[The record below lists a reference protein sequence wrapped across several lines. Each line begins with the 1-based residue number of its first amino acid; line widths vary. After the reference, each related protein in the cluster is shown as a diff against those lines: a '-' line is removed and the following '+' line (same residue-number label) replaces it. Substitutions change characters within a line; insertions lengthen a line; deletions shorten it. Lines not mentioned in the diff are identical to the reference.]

1 MAKSAVR
8 GIQSVE
14 IGYRVLLA
22 VQAGAGPATLKDIAT
37 RTGLTPSAAHN
48 YLASLVRTG
57 LVWSDRRG
65 SYRLGPSAAALG
77 LAALKQTD
85 TFDVIRTEAVLLQE
99 ETGHNVS
106 VSCWSESGPVIIFRR
121 EGLRRGPFELRIG
134 QVHLLT
140 TGAGNVFIAY
150 LDMTTVLPIALA
162 ECDAGGR
169 SRQDC
174 ETLLNGIRADVR
186 SKGYATR
193 PSITAPGYGSLSAP
207 VWDADGAILYALT
220 VTGPTAQLDFSPDG
234 ALAPGLLRGARRAS
248 RLLGAPTECWAT
260 AAG

>member
-1 MAKSAVR
+1 MAKAAVR

-22 VQAGAGPATLKDIAT
+22 VQAGTGPAPLKEIAA

-85 TFDVIRTEAVLLQE
+85 TFDVIRNEAVILQE

-121 EGLRRGPFELRIG
+121 QGARRGPLELRIG

-140 TGAGNVFIAY
+140 TGAGNIFIAY
-150 LDMTTVLPIALA
+150 LDMEMILPVARA
-162 ECDAGGR
+162 ECSANGQSGA
-169 SRQDC
+169 DC
-174 ETLLNGIRADVR
+174 KALLNGIKADIR
-186 SKGYATR
+186 HKGYAIR

-207 VWDADGAILYALT
+207 VWDADGAILYAFT
-220 VTGPTAQLDFSPDG
+220 ITGPTAELDFKPEGMLVPS
-234 ALAPGLLRGARRAS
+234 LVRGARRAS
-248 RLLGAPTECWAT
+248 RLLGAPTECWA
-260 AAG
+260 AAVD

>member
-1 MAKSAVR
+1 MAKSPVR

-22 VQAGAGPATLKDIAT
+22 VQAATGPASLKDIAA

-99 ETGHNVS
+99 ECGHNVS
-106 VSCWSESGPVIIFRR
+106 VACWSDAGPVIIFRR
-121 EGLRRGPFELRIG
+121 QGARRGPLDLRIG
-134 QVHLLT
+134 QVHLFT
-140 TGAGNVFIAY
+140 TGAGNIFIAY
-150 LDMTTVLPIALA
+150 LDLKTILPVALA
-162 ECDAGGR
+162 ECAANGQSAAAGKALVN
-169 SRQDC
+169 
-174 ETLLNGIRADVR
+174 EIKADVR
-186 SKGYATR
+186 RNGHASR

-220 VTGPTAQLDFSPDG
+220 ITGPTAELDFKPEGVLVPS
-234 ALAPGLLRGARRAS
+234 LLRGARRAS
-248 RLLGAPTECWAT
+248 RQLGAPTECWA
-260 AAG
+260 AAVE